1 MTRTMQ
7 ESIQQLTEKIY
18 REGIEKAEERG
29 RIIIEDAAQKA
40 RDLVDDAEAKAKVI
54 LEQAE
59 KKAAELKMKNE
70 AEMRLSA
77 RQAMGMLK
85 QRLTDLVIWQLNHEP
100 VYNALN
106 DTPFV
111 QTLIS
116 KLMEYWLENFGK
128 EERLKILLPKNEYD
142 EYRQYLETKT
152 AELLSKGIT
161 IEFSDTMQHG
171 FKVDAVDQG
180 FKISFTENDFEH
192 YFRTFARPRIY
203 KLLFG
208 KEE

>member
-1 MTRTMQ
+1 MQ

-18 REGIEKAEERG
+18 REGVEKAEERAQ
-29 RIIIEDAAQKA
+29 IILEDAARKA
-40 RDLVDDAEAKAKVI
+40 RDVVDEAEAKARQI

-59 KKAAELKMKNE
+59 IKATELKLKNE

-85 QRLTDLVIWQLNHEP
+85 QRITDLVIWNLNHEP
-100 VYNALN
+100 LHKALD
-106 DTPFV
+106 DTPFI
-111 QTLIS
+111 QNLIG
-116 KLMEYWLENFGK
+116 KIMDYWLENFGK
-128 EERLKILLPKNEYD
+128 EDRLKILLPKNEYD

-161 IEFSDTMQHG
+161 IEFADAMQHG
-171 FKVDAVDQG
+171 FQVDAVDQG

-192 YFRTFARPRIY
+192 YFRRFARPRIY